1 MKRLLRLLLLSTT
14 AAAMPM
20 MAETAGKGVVV
31 ISKDGSRHEVALSD
45 VRRIDIGQTGVTV
58 NHRDGESHER
68 KFEEIDRIL
77 IGSAV
82 AGIEDVVK
90 DGDVA
95 VWPTVT
101 DGPVNIAG
109 LADGTQIE
117 FKNRVLG
124 LAGNI
129 IAEHVSQGDVAKI
142 DLAAAVS
149 GVYVVSFGK
158 ESVKVI
164 KK

>member
-1 MKRLLRLLLLSTT
+1 MKRLLGLLLFFTT
-14 AAAMPM
+14 VSAVPL
-20 MAETAGKGVVV
+20 MAENAGKGVVV
-31 ISKDGSRHEVALSD
+31 ISKDGNRHEVALSD

-58 NHRDGESHER
+58 SHRDGESHER

-77 IGSAV
+77 IGATV
-82 AGIEDVVK
+82 AGVKDVLA

-101 DGPVNIAG
+101 EGPVNIAG
-109 LADGTQIE
+109 VAAGTEIA
-117 FKNRVLG
+117 VYDLG
-124 LAGNI
+124 GNMV
-129 IAEHVSQGDVAKI
+129 AETVTEGDAATI
-142 DLAAAVS
+142 DLSAAES
-149 GVYVVSFGK
+149 GVYVVSLGK

>member
-1 MKRLLRLLLLSTT
+1 MKRLLRLLLLFTT

-82 AGIEDVVK
+82 AGIEDAVK
-90 DGDVA
+90 DGDVV

-109 LADGTQIE
+109 LADGTQIA
-117 FKNRVLG
+117 VYD

>member
-1 MKRLLRLLLLSTT
+1 MKRLLRLLLLFTT
-14 AAAMPM
+14 AAAMPL
-20 MAETAGKGVVV
+20 MAETSGKGVVV

-82 AGIEDVVK
+82 AGIEDAMK

-109 LADGTQIE
+109 LADGTTIA
-117 FKNRVLG
+117 VYD
-124 LAGNI
+124 LAGNM
-129 IAEHVSQGDVAKI
+129 IAEHMYQGDVATI
-142 DLAAAVS
+142 DLSAAVS